1 MPSIKSSATSK
12 LQSQLITI
20 KNQVE
25 KTLSQKNL
33 RFESAPLEIESET
46 EDEKI
51 IGYTIKTSQISA
63 SIIPNFRNR
72 KVEFLV
78 LNEKM
83 IEHLLQEGFSD
94 EEIMANGRVWFH
106 LKNKSDLLKII
117 SD

>member
-12 LQSQLITI
+12 LQTQLITI

-25 KTLSQKNL
+25 EALSQKNL
-33 RFESAPLEIESET
+33 RFESAPLEIENET

-51 IGYTIKTSQISA
+51 IGYSIKTSQISA
-63 SIIPNFRNR
+63 SIIPNFKNR

-83 IEHLLQEGFSD
+83 IEHLLQEGLSD

-106 LKNKSDLLKII
+106 LKKKSDFLKLV
-117 SD
+117 SN

>member
-46 EDEKI
+46 EDEK
-51 IGYTIKTSQISA
+51 K
-63 SIIPNFRNR
+63 RH
-72 KVEFLV
+72 LV
-78 LNEKM
+78 CL
-83 IEHLLQEGFSD
+83 
-94 EEIMANGRVWFH
+94 
-106 LKNKSDLLKII
+106 
-117 SD
+117 